1 MNIVI
6 TGIIIFV
13 ITFLLLSW
21 FAKQKTQKIAK
32 GVRSLI
38 VILSLLVA
46 VILVIG
52 GRILFSL
59 PLFFLAL
66 SALKIKGLTAF
77 QIWQIWR
84 LLNYLRATGRY
95 SYFRQNNQP
104 SSSSN
109 LTTEECYKVLGLN
122 KPCSKEDVIKSATQ
136 LQKKIHPDL
145 NKNQNTE
152 YLSKIVNNAK
162 DTILKND
169 FSLLVL
175 KIFLEL
181 HRMKFYLYLVYYVLC
196 SQ

>member
-1 MNIVI
+1 MNILI
-6 TGIIIFV
+6 TGIIIF
-13 ITFLLLSW
+13 IIAFLLLSW
-21 FAKQKTQKIAK
+21 FAKQKTKKIAK

-46 VILVIG
+46 IILAIG

-95 SYFRQNNQP
+95 SYFGKNNQ
-104 SSSSN
+104 SSSSGN
-109 LTTEECYKVLGLN
+109 LTAEECYSVLGLK
-122 KPCSKEDVIKSATQ
+122 KPCSKEDVIKAAAQ

-162 DTILKND
+162 DTILKN
-169 FSLLVL
+169 LAN
-175 KIFLEL
+175 
-181 HRMKFYLYLVYYVLC
+181 
-196 SQ
+196 

>member
-21 FAKQKTQKIAK
+21 FARQKTKKIAK

-38 VILSLLVA
+38 VILSLLIA
-46 VILVIG
+46 IILAIG

-77 QIWQIWR
+77 QIWQLWR
-84 LLNYLRATGRY
+84 VLNFLRSTGRY
-95 SYFRQNNQP
+95 SHFGQKNQ
-104 SSSSN
+104 SSSSGS
-109 LTTEECYKVLGLN
+109 LSTEECYKVLGIK
-122 KPCSKEDVIKSATQ
+122 KPCSKEDVIKAASQ

-169 FSLLVL
+169 FN
-175 KIFLEL
+175 
-181 HRMKFYLYLVYYVLC
+181 
-196 SQ
+196 